1 MGIFDKMMDAMN
13 IDNDDDEFIDD
24 DMYGFEE
31 EDEAPRSGLFAR
43 RRQAEEEP
51 EEEPVPQRPAARP
64 AKVTPMRSRRQAPAR
79 SASNMEVC
87 VIKPTQ
93 FDDSREVI
101 ETLLTGRPV
110 ILNME
115 GLDLSLAQRIIDVTS
130 GACLAINGALQKISN
145 YIFILT
151 PASVDISGDL
161 QGIID
166 AFDLSGLQA
175 GF

>member
-13 IDNDDDEFIDD
+13 LDNEDDEFIDD
-24 DMYGFEE
+24 DMYEDDAEEDAPRGSGLFSRRGREDEE
-31 EDEAPRSGLFAR
+31 EDEPA
-43 RRQAEEEP
+43 
-51 EEEPVPQRPAARP
+51 RPAARP
-64 AKVTPMRSRRQAPAR
+64 AKITPMRSSRRTTA
-79 SASNMEVC
+79 SHSNMEVC

-93 FDDSREVI
+93 FEDSKEVI
-101 ETLLTGRPV
+101 DTLLTGRPV

-130 GACLAINGALQKISN
+130 GGCLAIHGTLQKISN
-145 YIFILT
+145 YIFIVT

-161 QGIID
+161 QGIMD
-166 AFDLSGLQA
+166 AFDFTGIQT

>member
-13 IDNDDDEFIDD
+13 IDNDDEFIDD

-31 EDEAPRSGLFAR
+31 EDEAPRSGLFSR
-43 RRQAEEEP
+43 RRAAEEP
-51 EEEPVPQRPAARP
+51 EEEEPAPQRPSVRP
-64 AKVTPMRSRRQAPAR
+64 TKVTPMRSRRPAPAR
-79 SASNMEVC
+79 SANLEVC